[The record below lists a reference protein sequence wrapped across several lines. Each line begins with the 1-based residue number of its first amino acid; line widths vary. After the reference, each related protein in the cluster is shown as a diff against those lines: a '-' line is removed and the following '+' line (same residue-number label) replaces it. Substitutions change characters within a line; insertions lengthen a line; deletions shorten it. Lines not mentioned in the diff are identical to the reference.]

1 MKAGM
6 MAGGEAKCAMPLPPN
21 PSVYGVDFIFFYF
34 FFCFPAPQPQSKVD
48 GTQGGVIT
56 DRRVVEEQLVQGVT
70 VGVQKGGR

>member
-1 MKAGM
+1 
-6 MAGGEAKCAMPLPPN
+6 MPCRYLLIHLCMEL
-21 PSVYGVDFIFFYF
+21 IFL
-34 FFCFPAPQPQSKVD
+34 FCFPAPQPQSKAD